1 MVHGLAEDD
10 EGQSSPERG
19 SLSQPWRRGRRPRG
33 NTDYPLPLWTAM
45 KKGPRW

>member
-19 SLSQPWRRGRRPRG
+19 SLSEPWRRGRRPRG
-33 NTDYPLPLWTAM
+33 NFRLPAPTLDDE
-45 KKGPRW
+45 R